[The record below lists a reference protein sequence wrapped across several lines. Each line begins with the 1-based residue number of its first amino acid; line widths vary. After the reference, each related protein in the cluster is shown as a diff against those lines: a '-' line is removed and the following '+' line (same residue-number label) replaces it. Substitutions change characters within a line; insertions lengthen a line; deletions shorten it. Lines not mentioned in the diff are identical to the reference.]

1 MNKLLIIAIA
11 FCIAMPVKAQDKQKI
26 EGNGNITT
34 KTIPVKSFNS
44 IKASGVFELHLIQ
57 DGTESVKVIAD
68 ENLHSLFS
76 IKNEGNALVIELD
89 KKKNINF
96 DSENRL
102 KVYVNFKDLKEM
114 NLSTVGNVM
123 SDKKLK
129 FDELALKCNSVGNV
143 DLELNANTLRI
154 KNNSV
159 GNVSLRGE
167 AESAIVKNSSV
178 GNLSASRLIVKKM
191 DIENSGVGN
200 ADVNVTTELKVK
212 DNFLGKV
219 KNKGKAP
226 VKKMKNVAS

>member
-123 SDKKLK
+123 SDK
-129 FDELALKCNSVGNV
+129 N
-143 DLELNANTLRI
+143 
-154 KNNSV
+154 
-159 GNVSLRGE
+159 
-167 AESAIVKNSSV
+167 
-178 GNLSASRLIVKKM
+178 
-191 DIENSGVGN
+191 
-200 ADVNVTTELKVK
+200 
-212 DNFLGKV
+212 
-219 KNKGKAP
+219 
-226 VKKMKNVAS
+226 

>member
-1 MNKLLIIAIA
+1 
-11 FCIAMPVKAQDKQKI
+11 
-26 EGNGNITT
+26 
-34 KTIPVKSFNS
+34 
-44 IKASGVFELHLIQ
+44 
-57 DGTESVKVIAD
+57 
-68 ENLHSLFS
+68 
-76 IKNEGNALVIELD
+76 VIELD

>member
-1 MNKLLIIAIA
+1 
-11 FCIAMPVKAQDKQKI
+11 
-26 EGNGNITT
+26 
-34 KTIPVKSFNS
+34 S

-68 ENLHSLFS
+68 ENLHSLFT

-159 GNVSLRGE
+159 GNVSLRG
-167 AESAIVKNSSV
+167 
-178 GNLSASRLIVKKM
+178 
-191 DIENSGVGN
+191 
-200 ADVNVTTELKVK
+200 
-212 DNFLGKV
+212 
-219 KNKGKAP
+219 
-226 VKKMKNVAS
+226 